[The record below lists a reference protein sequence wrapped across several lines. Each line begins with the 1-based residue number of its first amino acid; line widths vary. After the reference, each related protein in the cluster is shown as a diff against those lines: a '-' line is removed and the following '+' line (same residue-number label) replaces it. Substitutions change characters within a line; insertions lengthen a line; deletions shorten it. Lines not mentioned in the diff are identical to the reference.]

1 MIEIKGEM
9 VEIKEMTRLLAGG
22 KVESAETLRR
32 PPTIQSSPQSPPS
45 VPSSPEPSSPYP
57 PITITGQTWRLLRQ
71 TSSAEL
77 LVSSLKSRLSTVN
90 FQNEI

>member
-32 PPTIQSSPQSPPS
+32 PPTI
-45 VPSSPEPSSPYP
+45 
-57 PITITGQTWRLLRQ
+57 
-71 TSSAEL
+71 
-77 LVSSLKSRLSTVN
+77 
-90 FQNEI
+90 